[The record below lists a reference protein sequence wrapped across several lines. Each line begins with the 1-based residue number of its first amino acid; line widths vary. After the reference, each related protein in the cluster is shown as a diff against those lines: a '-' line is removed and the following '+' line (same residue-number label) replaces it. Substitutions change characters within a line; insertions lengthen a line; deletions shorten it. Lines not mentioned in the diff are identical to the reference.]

1 MIVPKPSQDWG
12 HMSLPLATYD
22 QTATHVIDLILLPG
36 DDRLEDVDLLAYPF
50 LTHELGHN
58 ALFKYDKVF
67 PQSF

>member
-1 MIVPKPSQDWG
+1 
-12 HMSLPLATYD
+12 
-22 QTATHVIDLILLPG
+22 VIDLILLPG